1 MSRFL
6 RSIKDRFLEKII
18 ILSFRLSCKSVNFS
32 RQLTYSSNET
42 KTLFYLHLCPCSVK
56 RWIRDYFAVSE
67 IFLYVF
73 LNSTS
78 GDSSFTY
85 LLFFPHSPPACYQ
98 QKKLACFK
106 FGINQLIYLS
116 AKALVS
122 SWFLTCPHI
131 YYIVNEMRSADIQ
144 LMLCCLYWRFLK
156 LRNI

>member
-1 MSRFL
+1 MRQNF
-6 RSIKDRFLEKII
+6 
-18 ILSFRLSCKSVNFS
+18 IL
-32 RQLTYSSNET
+32 
-42 KTLFYLHLCPCSVK
+42 LHLCPCSIK

-78 GDSSFTY
+78 KDSSFTY

-131 YYIVNEMRSADIQ
+131 YYIVNEMRSTDISSIGGD
-144 LMLCCLYWRFLK
+144 
-156 LRNI
+156 LRPPFEGVFEEVVRGYEIKTLEALRLIR